1 MPMGQH
7 LRWQQF
13 EYVMPNSMFTQSR
26 HSPGTEYKAACKRD
40 PWLVSWNNTTQAP
53 VIISP
58 TILRQKLLETKP
70 VKCLKATT
78 KNFSVY
84 ANNNQSSV
92 TASTICRIYIF
103 NISST
108 WILTH
113 QECASKNESKNQ
125 VYQIMHFGVENHIKY
140 KEEEK
145 HSNKL
150 ILPSGKMRE
159 GGFSFRLTP

>member
-1 MPMGQH
+1 MGQH
-7 LRWQQF
+7 WRWQQF

-26 HSPGTEYKAACKRD
+26 HSPRTEYKAACKRD

-70 VKCLKATT
+70 VKCPKAIT
-78 KNFSVY
+78 KNFSIY

-92 TASTICRIYIF
+92 TASTVCRIYIF
-103 NISST
+103 NSCQNISST

-125 VYQIMHFGVENHIKY
+125 VYQIMHFGVENHLIQRRRNMV
-140 KEEEK
+140 EK
-145 HSNKL
+145 WWKN
-150 ILPSGKMRE
+150 E
-159 GGFSFRLTP
+159 GGRLNRASVLD